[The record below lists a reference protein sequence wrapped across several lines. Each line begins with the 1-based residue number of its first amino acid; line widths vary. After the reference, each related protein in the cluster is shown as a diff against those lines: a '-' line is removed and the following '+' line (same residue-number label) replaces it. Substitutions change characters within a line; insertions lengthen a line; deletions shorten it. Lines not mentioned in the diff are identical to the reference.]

1 MIRLQNIDANIKP
14 SRTFGRGKYLIGRS
28 PSCDLEI
35 PDRTMSRQHAML
47 EVVDDERIYL
57 TDLDS
62 RNGTM
67 VNGERIM
74 NTVRLKPEDIVAF
87 GEVSFSVS
95 PVDDDT
101 FRGDTVPIG
110 GKSGES
116 DANAEIGVETGE
128 IRIISKELP
137 LVDALE
143 FLGQVLV
150 DPANEERVYG
160 ELLKGVRL
168 AITSDEVSVLIWDR
182 ANSRISKSY
191 SLNRELMVSDSKIPV
206 SEQVI
211 SSTIKSHS
219 VARVSASPKA
229 EPGDPS
235 SVFLAVRLDFNDV
248 VFGVLCIR
256 RYSARDAEPN
266 QVFRDVNDRTV
277 MSLVHVAASKIA
289 NLQFLQKR
297 G

>member
-74 NTVRLKPEDIVAF
+74 NTVRLKPDDVVSF
-87 GEVSFSVS
+87 GEVSFHVS

-101 FRGDTVPIG
+101 FRGDTVPVG
-110 GKSGES
+110 GQSGAHATMEV
-116 DANAEIGVETGE
+116 GVDTGKIPVASQE
-128 IRIISKELP
+128 QV

-143 FLGQVLV
+143 FLGRVQV
-150 DPANEERVYG
+150 DPGDAERVYAD
-160 ELLKGVRL
+160 LLKGVRL
-168 AITSDEVSVLIWDR
+168 AMDCEEAAIHLVDTGSAEITRSFTSGQGTVTGTAALPIAKNVIASVIESAPVIR
-182 ANSRISKSY
+182 VAANPGGKDDPGERM
-191 SLNRELMVSDSKIPV
+191 LL
-206 SEQVI
+206 
-211 SSTIKSHS
+211 
-219 VARVSASPKA
+219 VARLDNND
-229 EPGDPS
+229 GDA
-235 SVFLAVRLDFNDV
+235 LGL
-248 VFGVLCIR
+248 LCIR
-256 RYSARDAEPN
+256 RSAVDKQDPG
-266 QVFRDVNDRTV
+266 QVFNDLDDRTISSV
-277 MSLVHVAASKIA
+277 VHVVASKIA
-289 NLQFLQKR
+289 NLQFLQRR